1 MKRYASLVVLI
12 FLTACATTGQEEQ
25 VSATKDFIEVNEL
38 EETDAIRAFYERIEQ
53 HVLNDRFVIVST
65 RKEQYLLEYSYPCRD
80 DPFTQRPKPDIR
92 RDSSAIYAGSDTFRG
107 CKIKALYVITEDQ
120 AEELKNIGE
129 APGE

>member
-25 VSATKDFIEVNEL
+25 VNAIKDFIEVNEL
-38 EETDAIRAFYERIEQ
+38 EEANSIRTRYDRIEQ
-53 HVLNDRFVIVST
+53 QVLNDRFVIVST
-65 RKEQYLLEYSYPCRD
+65 RKEQHLLEYSHPCRD
-80 DPFTQRPKPDIR
+80 DPFTQRPRPDIR

>member
-1 MKRYASLVVLI
+1 M

-25 VSATKDFIEVNEL
+25 INATKDFVEVNEL
-38 EETDAIRAFYERIEQ
+38 EKIAKIRTFDRIDQ
-53 HVLNDRFVIVST
+53 HVLNDRYVILST
-65 RKEQYLLEYSYPCRD
+65 RREQYLLEYPYPCRD
-80 DPFTQRPKPDIR
+80 DPMTRRPRPDIR

-107 CKIKALYVITEDQ
+107 CQIRALYPITEDQ

>member
-1 MKRYASLVVLI
+1 MKRYAGLSVLM

-25 VSATKDFIEVNEL
+25 INATKDFVEVNEL
-38 EETDAIRAFYERIEQ
+38 EKIAKVRTFDRIDQ
-53 HVLNDRFVIVST
+53 HVLNDRYVILST
-65 RKEQYLLEYSYPCRD
+65 RREQYLLEYSYPCRD
-80 DPFTQRPKPDIR
+80 DPMTRRPRPDIR

-107 CKIKALYVITEDQ
+107 CQIRALYPITEDQ

>member
-1 MKRYASLVVLI
+1 MKRYVILFFLT
-12 FLTACATTGQEEQ
+12 FLTACATTRQEEQ
-25 VSATKDFIEVNEL
+25 ITAVRDFIEVNEL
-38 EETDAIRAFYERIEQ
+38 EKTDSIRTRYDRIDQ
-53 HVLNDRFVIVST
+53 QVLNDRFVIVSI
-65 RKEQYLLEYSYPCRD
+65 RKEQYLLEYPYPCRE
-80 DPFTQRPKPDIR
+80 DPFTRRPRPDIR

>member
-1 MKRYASLVVLI
+1 MKRYAGLSVLM

-25 VSATKDFIEVNEL
+25 INATKDFVEVNEL
-38 EETDAIRAFYERIEQ
+38 EKIAKIRTFDRIDQ
-53 HVLNDRFVIVST
+53 HVLNDRYVILST
-65 RKEQYLLEYSYPCRD
+65 RREQYLLEYSYPCRD
-80 DPFTQRPKPDIR
+80 DPMTRRPRPDIR

-107 CKIKALYVITEDQ
+107 CQIRALYPITEDQ